1 VVSESLPLLLVG
13 GSLGAGK
20 TTLLG
25 RWLAEPAL
33 ANTAVLV
40 NEPGEAP
47 IDAHLMG
54 ALAGAARTLTA
65 GCACCDG
72 RSELPGALEALVD
85 GRRGSPRFERVVVEL
100 SGLAHPA
107 PLLEDFASDG
117 RLRERFALHGM
128 ATLVDAGEGTAALD
142 APAARARIA
151 AADVL
156 IVGKTEVA
164 TRPEVEALVAA
175 LGRLNP
181 HAEIVGGGSGAEA
194 RDVWAA
200 AGAAPGR
207 ELRRIE
213 AALAASEDGAT
224 DASALAVHTIRFDA
238 PIELSGFCV
247 RLAAWLAANEGA
259 VLRVK
264 GLVGV
269 RGRRGPAVIQAVGS
283 SLQPVRTLKEWP
295 PGASPG
301 ALVVIGRGLDGA
313 RVADSLA

>member
-1 VVSESLPLLLVG
+1 MVSESLPLLLIG

-25 RWLAEPAL
+25 RWLADPAL

-54 ALAGAARTLTA
+54 ALAGSARTLAA

-72 RSELPGALEALVD
+72 RSELPRALEALVD
-85 GRRGSPRFERVVVEL
+85 GRRASPGFERVIVEL

-117 RLRERFALHGM
+117 ALRERFPLLGM
-128 ATLVDAGEGTAALD
+128 ATLVDAAEGLAALE
-142 APAARARIA
+142 APEARARVA

-156 IVGKTEVA
+156 IVGKAELA
-164 TRPEVEALVAA
+164 ARDPVETLVAELA
-175 LGRLNP
+175 RRNP
-181 HAEIVGGGSGAEA
+181 HAEIVRGGAGSEA

-200 AGAAPGR
+200 AAASPGR

-213 AALAASEDGAT
+213 AAVAAAGEDRPEEGA
-224 DASALAVHTIRFDA
+224 LGVHTIRFDA
-238 PIELSGFCV
+238 PVELSGFCV

-269 RGRRGPAVIQAVGS
+269 RGRRGPAVIQAVGA

-301 ALVVIGRGLDGA
+301 ALVAIGRGLDGA
-313 RVADSLA
+313 RLRDSLA

>member
-1 VVSESLPLLLVG
+1 VVSESLPLLLLG

-25 RWLAEPAL
+25 RWLADPAL

-47 IDAHLMG
+47 VDAHLMG
-54 ALAGAARTLTA
+54 ALAGAARTLA
-65 GCACCDG
+65 PGCACCDA
-72 RSELPGALEALVD
+72 RSELPRALEALVD
-85 GRRGSPRFERVVVEL
+85 GRRASPAFERVIVEL

-107 PLLEDFASDG
+107 PLLEDFAADG
-117 RLRERFALHGM
+117 GLRERFPLLGM
-128 ATLVDAGEGTAALD
+128 AILVDASEGLAALEV
-142 APAARARIA
+142 PEARARVA

-156 IVGKTEVA
+156 IVGKAELA
-164 TRPEVEALVAA
+164 ARDEVERLVAA
-175 LGRLNP
+175 LARLNP
-181 HAEIVGGGSGAEA
+181 HAEIVRGGAGAEA

-200 AGAAPGR
+200 ASASPGR

-213 AALAASEDGAT
+213 AALAAGEEDGT
-224 DASALAVHTIRFDA
+224 GDNRLRVHTVRFGA
-238 PIELSGFCV
+238 PVELSGFCV
-247 RLAAWLAANEGA
+247 RLAAWLAANEGS

-264 GLVGV
+264 GLLAV
-269 RGRRGPAVIQAVGS
+269 RGRHGPAVIQAVGAA
-283 SLQPVRTLKEWP
+283 LQPVRTLKEWP

-313 RVADSLA
+313 RLRESLA

>member
-1 VVSESLPLLLVG
+1 MSEALPLLLVG
-13 GSLGAGK
+13 GALGAGK

-25 RWLAEPAL
+25 RWLADPAL

-54 ALAGAARTLTA
+54 ALAGTARTLTA
-65 GCACCDG
+65 GCACCDA
-72 RSELPGALEALVD
+72 RPELPGALEALVD
-85 GRRGSPRFERVVVEL
+85 GRRAAPRFERVIVEL

-117 RLRERFALHGM
+117 VLRERFPLLGM
-128 ATLVDAGEGTAALD
+128 VTLVDAGEGLAALE
-142 APAARARIA
+142 APEARARVA

-156 IVGKTEVA
+156 VVGKTELAA
-164 TRPEVEALVAA
+164 TAEVETLVAA
-175 LGRLNP
+175 LARLNP
-181 HAEIVGGGSGAEA
+181 QAEIVRGGSGAEA

-200 AGAAPGR
+200 AEDSPGR

-213 AALAASEDGAT
+213 AALAAADEAQ
-224 DASALAVHTIRFDA
+224 ASALEVHTIRFEA
-238 PIELSGFCV
+238 PIELSGVCV
-247 RLAAWLAANEGA
+247 RLAGWLAANEGS
-259 VLRVK
+259 VLRAK

-283 SLQPVRTLKEWP
+283 SLQPVRTLKDWP

-313 RVADSLA
+313 RLRESLA

>member
-1 VVSESLPLLLVG
+1 VSEALPLLLVG

-54 ALAGAARTLTA
+54 ALAGAARTLAA
-65 GCACCDG
+65 GCACCAARG
-72 RSELPGALEALVD
+72 ELPGALEALVD
-85 GRRGSPRFERVVVEL
+85 ARRASPRFERVIVEL

-107 PLLEDFASDG
+107 PLLEDFASQG
-117 RLRERFALHGM
+117 RLRERFPLLGM
-128 ATLVDAGEGTAALD
+128 ATLVDAGEGLAALEV
-142 APAARARIA
+142 PEARARVA

-156 IVGKTEVA
+156 LVGKAELASPAEVD
-164 TRPEVEALVAA
+164 TLVAA
-175 LGRLNP
+175 LARLNP
-181 HAEIVGGGSGAEA
+181 DAEIVRGGCGAEA

-200 AGAAPGR
+200 AAGSPGR

-213 AALAASEDGAT
+213 AAFAASEDTPA
-224 DASALAVHTIRFDA
+224 DASALEVHTIRFEE

-247 RLAAWLAANEGA
+247 RLAAWLQANEGA
-259 VLRVK
+259 VLRAK
-264 GLVGV
+264 GLVRV

-313 RVADSLA
+313 RLSEALA

>member
-1 VVSESLPLLLVG
+1 MSEALPLLLVG

-54 ALAGAARTLTA
+54 ALASARTLTA
-65 GCACCDG
+65 GCACCAG
-72 RSELPGALEALVD
+72 RGELSGALEALVD
-85 GRRGSPRFERVVVEL
+85 ARRASPRFERVVVEL

-117 RLRERFALHGM
+117 RLRERFPLLGM
-128 ATLVDAGEGTAALD
+128 ATLVDAGEGLAALE
-142 APAARARIA
+142 APEARARVA

-156 IVGKTEVA
+156 IVGKTELA
-164 TRPEVEALVAA
+164 TRAEVEAVICA
-175 LGRLNP
+175 LTRMNP
-181 HAEIVGGGSGAEA
+181 DGEIIEGGPGAEA

-200 AGAAPGR
+200 AAGSPGR

-213 AALAASEDGAT
+213 AAIAASEDAAT
-224 DASALAVHTIRFDA
+224 DPGALQVHTIRLDA

-247 RLAAWLAANEGA
+247 RLAAWLQANEGSVA
-259 VLRVK
+259 RVK

-269 RGRRGPAVIQAVGS
+269 RGRRGPAVIQAVGA

-301 ALVVIGRGLDGA
+301 ALVVTGRGLDAA
-313 RVADSLA
+313 RLAESLA